1 MSLGITIQPVDAD
14 TAQSLPALAYLLL
27 PEVWADE
34 IDLGE
39 YRGQPEPPVLE
50 AVAHLLTSLNGYLH
64 ECTSVVPDEAA
75 RAMLTGLAT
84 QSRSPGIE
92 PARTGRLGRA
102 TSVPGASPAR
112 SISGRRRARAG
123 RRTEAERNR

>member
-14 TAQSLPALAYLLL
+14 TAQSLPALAYLML

-64 ECTSVVPDEAA
+64 ECTSVVADDAA
-75 RAMLTGLAT
+75 HAMLTGLIT
-84 QSRSPGIE
+84 QSRS
-92 PARTGRLGRA
+92 L
-102 TSVPGASPAR
+102 ASSLHELADWVEQHPCPEKVLLDQLVAD
-112 SISGRRRARAG
+112 
-123 RRTEAERNR
+123 EREQHED

>member
-27 PEVWADE
+27 PEVWANE

-64 ECTSVVPDEAA
+64 ECVGVVPDEATQGT
-75 RAMLTGLAT
+75 LTSLAA
-84 QSRSPGIE
+84 QSRSLALSLHELADWVEQHPCPE
-92 PARTGRLGRA
+92 QTLLDQLVAA
-102 TSVPGASPAR
+102 D
-112 SISGRRRARAG
+112 
-123 RRTEAERNR
+123 EREQDED

>member
-50 AVAHLLTSLNGYLH
+50 AVAHLLISLNSYLH
-64 ECTSVVPDEAA
+64 ECVSVVPDEATQGTLTSLA
-75 RAMLTGLAT
+75 AQSRAMALSLRELADWVEQHPCPEQT
-84 QSRSPGIE
+84 LLDQLV
-92 PARTGRLGRA
+92 AA
-102 TSVPGASPAR
+102 D
-112 SISGRRRARAG
+112 
-123 RRTEAERNR
+123 EREQHED

>member
-64 ECTSVVPDEAA
+64 ECVSFVADDTAS
-75 RAMLTGLAT
+75 AMLTGLST
-84 QSRSPGIE
+84 QSRS
-92 PARTGRLGRA
+92 L
-102 TSVPGASPAR
+102 ASSLHELADWVEQHPCPEQTLLDQLVA
-112 SISGRRRARAG
+112 AD
-123 RRTEAERNR
+123 EREQHED